1 MVADCCSYSK
11 IGVGCKVDLIV
22 PLLLVGLHY
31 VVPITEKVGQK
42 FASNNF
48 VTHTHTHGTKSWL
61 PGFYKTNLGKLAVLR
76 G

>member
-1 MVADCCSYSK
+1 M
-11 IGVGCKVDLIV
+11 GVVCKVDLMV

-48 VTHTHTHGTKSWL
+48 VTHTHTHGTKSW
-61 PGFYKTNLGKLAVLR
+61 PSGFYKTTMAKLAVLR

>member
-1 MVADCCSYSK
+1 M
-11 IGVGCKVDLIV
+11 V

-61 PGFYKTNLGKLAVLR
+61 PGFYKTNLGKLAV
-76 G
+76 